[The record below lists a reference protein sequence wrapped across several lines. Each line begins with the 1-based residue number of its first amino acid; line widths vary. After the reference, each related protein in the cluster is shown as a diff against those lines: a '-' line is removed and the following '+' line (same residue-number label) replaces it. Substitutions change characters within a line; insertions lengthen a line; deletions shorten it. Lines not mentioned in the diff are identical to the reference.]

1 MKTITKTLFFAMVL
15 LMSVSL
21 VAQKSFLNNT
31 GNTPPDKQ
39 ELIQQLHG
47 PTFFV
52 PTSPI
57 AGKAVGDDCNT
68 PLVITIDDANDLPYS
83 GISSTTV
90 GSGNNYSNT
99 CLNDFDGGSDFIY
112 QIDLATDMTLNFKL
126 DPSGTAYTGFALNEQ
141 CFDDPTATCLGVSTD
156 TYGTGEAHG
165 FAIALEAGTY
175 YVMVDSWP
183 DGVKTSEIPE
193 FYLTITEATPVPND
207 DCANAIEIGEVNNL
221 YFSTEEATES
231 TWPGGY
237 IDIFY
242 NYTATFTGDVVV
254 SLCDT
259 YFDTELRIYDDCN
272 GNLIDSNDDAGCGF
286 EETGSLITMSVVQ
299 GENYIIMV
307 TGYLGEDTGYG
318 FLNIY
323 EDNSGCDLTLTPG
336 ITDENEPCPT
346 NVNGSCDLA
355 TTVAGGDTIF
365 GNTWADDGAR
375 DTDWFEITIADVS
388 NIKLAVIGEEPLV
401 FGMVAQVEQGV
412 AGCDNLLDYFVGFKQ
427 IPACIEDSIEFGYLP
442 AGTYYFMVTSQSYY
456 NYACPGF
463 DYQAA
468 FTVDAN
474 ATGTISGTVND
485 GTKAGVE
492 NVVVT
497 ADVYSTTTA
506 ADGTYSMDVPPGDYD
521 VYFDGMGVGFGSK
534 MVSGQTV
541 TEGNTTTVDATLS
554 DAAPVLTAASAVD
567 YSWAK
572 LSWTFDKNANGTDV
586 VMGGVEVNNTYTPG
600 ATEDINFTLTIY
612 APFPDDP
619 DDVEYFEIT
628 LPDVFTINTASD
640 FPDDNYNSSVT
651 ADIIGQTV
659 SWETNYDYLW
669 YQSFITY
676 DFTINVSTTA
686 GPGGASGPQICDYL
700 LSGDGYT
707 GYPDYFDGLVTIF
720 EEGGSYVP
728 TYNVYRKLDDNTGNV
743 FIPLVKDILDT
754 ELYDV
759 LNYNGSIIGGN
770 WCYFV
775 TTTME
780 DGTESAPS
788 NEVCVEV
795 KEPCGDAIDYGSP
808 GDAAQTAT
816 LDYTDQIVWFTFTT
830 PGGDIQISTCGSD
843 FDTQFALYS
852 SCDDVPI
859 YPDMVPDGAVETAT
873 EGCNDIGQA
882 TLALCSLE
890 GGTYYLAVYG
900 ENDATGEIEL
910 EITKDFQCL
919 TIYNGWGGFST
930 FIEPSPN
937 DSIQVVLADMEEEM
951 EIAIRQNPYGIWWV
965 PENINTIGKITP
977 VIGYKSKMNGTET
990 TIVTG
995 TEIANKTV
1003 NIPKGASYLPVRVP
1017 YPTDISELETQ
1028 LGAEL
1033 LILYNIYNPAE
1044 VLWPDGSLSTLPQL
1058 LPDYAYQINVY
1069 NATSFTYPS
1078 SKTANLNTYT
1088 IPEHTFYKGANV
1100 AWNEVVNTGNPHFIS
1115 IKPDAMSEIMAG
1127 DMIGVFNSEGT
1138 CVGFVEVDN
1147 TTETNLLNA
1156 FGDDAYTVD
1165 LMDGLEEGEMM
1176 NFKLFRPST
1185 EQEYA
1190 LEVTWNTA
1198 MPSNDGLFAVN
1209 GLSMISNLKV
1219 GPTDISES
1227 EFANVSIYPNPTS
1240 GVISINGIN
1249 GDANVSVTNAQGQ
1262 LIYNATLINNRL
1274 DMSNQP
1280 KGIYF
1285 IRISNNDETMIQ
1297 KVILK

>member
-1 MKTITKTLFFAMVL
+1 MKTITKMLFFAMVL
-15 LMSVSL
+15 LISGSL

-39 ELIQQLHG
+39 EFIQQLHG

-52 PTSPI
+52 PVSPV
-57 AGKAVGDDCNT
+57 AGKSVGDDCSD
-68 PLVITIDDANDLPYS
+68 PLLITIDDAGDLPYS
-83 GISSTTV
+83 GISNTTV

-99 CLNDFDGGSDFIY
+99 CLNDFDGGSDVIY

-126 DPSGTAYTGFALNEQ
+126 DPSGTAYTGFALNET
-141 CFDDPTATCLGVSTD
+141 CFDDPTATCLAVSTD

-175 YVMVDSWP
+175 YVIVDSWP

-193 FYLTITEATPVPND
+193 FYLTITETTTVPND
-207 DCANAIEIGEVNNL
+207 DCENALEIGEVNNL

-237 IDIFY
+237 IDVFF
-242 NYTATFTGDVVV
+242 NYTATITGDVVI

-259 YFDTELRIYDDCN
+259 YFDTYLEVYDEC
-272 GNLIDSNDDAGCGF
+272 GGSFIDSNDDSGCGF
-286 EETGSLITMSVVQ
+286 AGLGSTVVLNVTAGEDYLIV
-299 GENYIIMV
+299 V
-307 TGYLGEDTGYG
+307 TGFDGEETGYG

-323 EDNSGCDLTLTPG
+323 EDNSGCDLTCPASG
-336 ITDENEPCPT
+336 IPEDEACGDDD
-346 NVNGSCDLA
+346 NGACETAMAVSS
-355 TTVAGGDTIF
+355 GDTIC
-365 GNTWADDGAR
+365 GMAWSLGSER
-375 DTDWFEITIADVS
+375 DTDWFKFDVTTPG
-388 NIKLAVIGEEPLV
+388 NIKLAVVAEYGVV
-401 FGMVAQVEQGV
+401 FGMVSQYEQGV
-412 AGCDNLLDYFVGFKQ
+412 ENCDMVQDYFAGFKQ
-427 IPACIEDSIEFGYLP
+427 IPACVEDSIEFGYLP
-442 AGTYYFMVTSQSYY
+442 VGTYYFVVAPSDY
-456 NYACPGF
+456 NLDECF

-468 FTVDAN
+468 FTFQGT
-474 ATGTISGTVND
+474 ATGTISGTVDD
-485 GTKAGVE
+485 GTKAGIE

-506 ADGTYSMDVPPGDYD
+506 SDGSYSLLVPPGDYD
-521 VYFDGMGVGFGSK
+521 VNFNGMDVGFGSAIK
-534 MVSGQTV
+534 AGEVV

-554 DAAPVLTAASAVD
+554 NFAPVLTAAAGED

-572 LSWTFDKNANGTDV
+572 LSWVFDKNANGTDI
-586 VMGGVEVNNTYTPG
+586 VMGGVEVNNNYTPG

-619 DDVEYFEIT
+619 DYIEYFEIT
-628 LPDVFTINTASD
+628 LPGDFTINSATD
-640 FPDDNYNSSVT
+640 FPDDNYNSTVS
-651 ADIIGQTV
+651 AGISGQTV
-659 SWETNYDYLW
+659 SWTTDYDYLW
-669 YQSFITY
+669 HQSFVTHE
-676 DFTINVSTTA
+676 FTINVTSA
-686 GPGGASGPQICDYL
+686 PGASGPQVCDYL
-700 LSGDGYT
+700 LTGDEYT
-707 GYPDYFDGLVTIF
+707 GYPGSFDGLVTIF
-720 EEGGSYVP
+720 EEGGAYVP

-743 FIPLVKDILDT
+743 FIPLVENILDT

-759 LNYNGSIIGGN
+759 LNYDDYIVSGN

-775 TTTME
+775 TRNME

-788 NEVCVEV
+788 NIACVEV
-795 KEPCGDAIDYGSP
+795 LNPCDDAIDYGAP
-808 GDAAQTAT
+808 GDAAQNAT
-816 LDYTDQIVWFTFTT
+816 LEYVDQIVWFTFET

-852 SCDDVPI
+852 SCDDVPV
-859 YPDMVPDGAVETAT
+859 YPDMVPEGAVETAT
-873 EGCNDIGQA
+873 DGCDDAGQA
-882 TLALCSLE
+882 TLALCGLE

-900 ENDATGEIEL
+900 ENDETGEIEV

-919 TIYNGWGGFST
+919 TIYDGWGGFST
-930 FIEPSPN
+930 FIEPSP
-937 DSIQVVLADMEEEM
+937 DDDITVVLAEMADEM
-951 EIAIRQNPYGIWWV
+951 EIAIRQTPYGIWWA
-965 PENINTIGKITP
+965 PQNINTIGKITP
-977 VIGYKSKMNGTET
+977 VIGYKAKMNGTET

-1003 NIPKGASYLPVRVP
+1003 NIPANASYLPVRVP
-1017 YPTDISELETQ
+1017 YPTDISEIVSQIGPNLN
-1028 LGAEL
+1028 
-1033 LILYNIYNPAE
+1033 ILFNMYNPAE
-1044 VLWPDGSLSTLPQL
+1044 VLWPAGELSTLPQL
-1058 LPDYAYQINVY
+1058 LPDYAYQINVFS
-1069 NATSFTYPS
+1069 ATSFTYPS
-1078 SKTANLNTYT
+1078 SKSVNLTAST
-1088 IPEHTFYKGANV
+1088 PEHTFYKGENV
-1100 AWNEVVNTGNPHFIS
+1100 AWNEVVNTGSPHFIS
-1115 IKPDAMSEIMAG
+1115 INPDAMSEIMAG

-1138 CVGFVEVDN
+1138 CVGFVEVEN
-1147 TTETNLLNA
+1147 TSETNLLNA
-1156 FGDDAYTVD
+1156 FGDDAYTDVV
-1165 LMDGLEEGEMM
+1165 DGLEEGEMM
-1176 NFKLFRPST
+1176 NFKLYRQST

-1198 MPSNDGLFAVN
+1198 MPNNDGLFAVN

-1262 LIYNATLINNRL
+1262 LIYNSTLINNRL

-1280 KGIYF
+1280 KGVYF
-1285 IRISNNDETMIQ
+1285 IRIYNDDEMMIQ